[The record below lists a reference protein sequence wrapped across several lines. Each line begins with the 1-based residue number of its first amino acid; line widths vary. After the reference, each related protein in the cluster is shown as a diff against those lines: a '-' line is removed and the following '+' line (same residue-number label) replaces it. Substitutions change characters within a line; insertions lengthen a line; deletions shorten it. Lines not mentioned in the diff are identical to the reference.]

1 MLSMR
6 VSLSTLL
13 LLAIFLPFLST
24 TSSALPI
31 SGDRTIEIRAE
42 SCPKGPQRQLSV
54 KDRVKQTLYGCFGGG
69 KIFLGYRYV
78 APKVQMTNAS
88 SRLHIYLMSSFVHDV
103 NAKTLTTT
111 TISVGEGA
119 LLTPFVDQ
127 WYDSNVC
134 AVYANKKNNVF
145 EFLCCR

>member
-69 KIFLGYRYV
+69 KIFLGYR
-78 APKVQMTNAS
+78 
-88 SRLHIYLMSSFVHDV
+88 
-103 NAKTLTTT
+103 
-111 TISVGEGA
+111 
-119 LLTPFVDQ
+119 
-127 WYDSNVC
+127 
-134 AVYANKKNNVF
+134 
-145 EFLCCR
+145 